1 MRNKGFLQNNDII
14 TLIVNNG
21 IIKDESE
28 IAKEFNNYDVN
39 IVKKSI
45 GIKQSKNN
53 NEILKNIV
61 QLYDNYPSLIQIR
74 NHINNQE
81 LEKFSFKPI
90 NLNDIKKVL
99 QNTNTKN
106 VVRTDTIPLK
116 LLKIAWDFL
125 ASHLLNAVNIS
136 MRWST
141 FHEYEKVASVISL
154 NKSKPNKSDISN
166 FWLINVNE
174 PEKKTRWKLPEET
187 FSVMWPLFNS

>member
-14 TLIVNNG
+14 TLIGNNG
-21 IIKDESE
+21 IIKDESK

-53 NEILKNIV
+53 NEILKNII
-61 QLYDNYPSLIQIR
+61 QPYDNYPSLIQIR
-74 NHINNQE
+74 NHIKNQE

-116 LLKIAWDFL
+116 LLKIA
-125 ASHLLNAVNIS
+125 
-136 MRWST
+136 
-141 FHEYEKVASVISL
+141 
-154 NKSKPNKSDISN
+154 
-166 FWLINVNE
+166 
-174 PEKKTRWKLPEET
+174 
-187 FSVMWPLFNS
+187 